1 MKSIL
6 LAAIIGMASS
16 TAMAA
21 EASFKVSSG
30 PSNAGTLYSKVYITS
45 RSDSVVIKKIVVNRG
60 NCQDAEA
67 MPWKPV
73 RLGFGNTV
81 DRLFVGKGFMSAC
94 NILEIAID
102 TDKGTWTFNTSQ

>member
-21 EASFKVSSG
+21 EAPSKVSSG
-30 PSNAGTLYSKVYITS
+30 PSNAGALYSKVYITS

>member
-6 LAAIIGMASS
+6 LAALLGLVSYSAV
-16 TAMAA
+16 AA
-21 EASFKVSSG
+21 EAPFTVSAG
-30 PSNAGTLYSKVYITS
+30 PSNAGALYSKVYITS
-45 RSDSVVIKKIVVNRG
+45 RSDSVVIKKILVNRG

-67 MPWKPV
+67 RPWKPV

-94 NILEIAID
+94 RIMEIAVD
-102 TDKGTWTFNTSQ
+102 TDQGTWSFNTSQ

>member
-6 LAAIIGMASS
+6 LAALLGLVTYSAV
-16 TAMAA
+16 AA
-21 EASFKVSSG
+21 EAPFTVSAG
-30 PSNAGTLYSKVYITS
+30 PSNAGALYSKVYITS
-45 RSDSVVIKKIVVNRG
+45 RSDSVVIKKIHVNRG

-67 MPWKPV
+67 MPWKPI

-94 NILEIAID
+94 RILEIAVE
-102 TDKGTWTFNTSQ
+102 TDQGTWSFNTSQ

>member
-1 MKSIL
+1 MKKCFIAL
-6 LAAIIGMASS
+6 LLGLGSLSAMAS
-16 TAMAA
+16 
-21 EASFKVSSG
+21 EAPFKVSTGS
-30 PSNAGTLYSKVYITS
+30 SNAGAAYTKIYITS
-45 RSDSVVIKKIVVNRG
+45 RADAVLIKKITVNRG

-94 NILEIAID
+94 RVLEIAVD
-102 TDKGTWTFNTSQ
+102 TDQGNWTFNTRQ

>member
-21 EASFKVSSG
+21 EVPFKVSSG
-30 PSNAGTLYSKVYITS
+30 PSNAGALYSKVYITS